1 MLNLEETT
9 STIQS
14 SALSTSSEEVQLIF
28 QEGTSLTISHFQLAL
43 LREKSPYFKNLWSGQ
58 FQETLQHPLDLTQK
72 DFTLLLNCLMD
83 ANFKVPLEEI
93 TSAIQLADYYE
104 LTEMVWSI

>member
-1 MLNLEETT
+1 M
-9 STIQS
+9 
-14 SALSTSSEEVQLIF
+14 
-28 QEGTSLTISHFQLAL
+28 TISHSQLAL

-58 FQETLQHPLDLTQK
+58 FQETLQHPLALTQK
-72 DFTLLLNCLMD
+72 EFMHLLIWVMD

-104 LTEMVWSI
+104 LTEVVKNLEEQLIDGYKLQKFEPFNSTEESLNELKEL